1 MQIET
6 RAASDAPFF
15 KIEID
20 VKGKEYLC
28 YESSDNHGLMYPPP
42 KTDNC
47 KSSSGIIMTVSYMLY
62 TLDGIYNN

>member
-15 KIEID
+15 KIGVD

-28 YESSDNHGLMYPPP
+28 YVNSDNHGVMYPP

-47 KSSSGIIMTVSYMLY
+47 KSPSGIMLAIHA
-62 TLDGIYNN
+62 IYIIIFNYIRVK

>member
-6 RAASDAPFF
+6 IAASDAPFF
-15 KIEID
+15 KIGVD

-28 YESSDNHGLMYPPP
+28 YVNSENHGLMYPPP

-47 KSSSGIIMTVSYMLY
+47 KSPSGIIMTVSY
-62 TLDGIYNN
+62 TCSI